1 MTIGLLL
8 LPAVGGY
15 WFLTHWNFTRYRAAR
30 QSGYHLLFRSALFGI
45 VLYCAARFI
54 TLAIDVRY
62 PSATGFWDDHFPE
75 PFTSEV
81 VVSLVLAVL
90 IPPVFNLFYSKD
102 RGAEKV
108 AEDSGDHIELL
119 IADSIRNPMPIE
131 VTLRNRKSYIGLAL
145 NSGIG
150 STTEADIELV
160 PMYSGYRDKETLD
173 LEITLDYVPVVSD
186 YLEDPAWLE
195 EDFRVVIPLSEIV
208 SVRLFDEEAYDEFQ
222 GWRDIP

>member
-1 MTIGLLL
+1 M
-8 LPAVGGY
+8 GGY

-30 QSGYHLLFRSALFGI
+30 HSGYHLLFQSALFGI
-45 VLYCAARFI
+45 LLYCVGRLI
-54 TLAIDVRY
+54 TLAMDAGY
-62 PSATGFWDDHFPE
+62 PSATGFWDKHFPE

-81 VVSLVLAVL
+81 VASLVLAVL
-90 IPPVFNLFYSKD
+90 ITPLFNLFYSKD
-102 RGAEKV
+102 RGAEKA

-119 IADSIRNPMPIE
+119 IADSIRDPVPIE

-150 STTEADIELV
+150 STAEADIALV

-173 LEITLDYVPVVSD
+173 LEITLDYVPVVSQ
-186 YLEDPAWLE
+186 YLNDPEWVE

-208 SVRLFDEEAYDEFQ
+208 SARLFNEEAYYEFQ
-222 GWRDIP
+222 MERS